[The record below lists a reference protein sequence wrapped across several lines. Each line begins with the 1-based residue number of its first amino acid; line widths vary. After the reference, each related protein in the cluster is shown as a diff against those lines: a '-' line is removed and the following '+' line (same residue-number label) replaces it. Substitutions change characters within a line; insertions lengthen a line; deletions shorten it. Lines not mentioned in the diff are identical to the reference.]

1 MISVL
6 NKKVKNLILIGE
18 TAPKIYDQV
27 IGSRY
32 DYKIYK
38 CSTLEAAVKKGFKVA
53 GPGEVLM
60 LSPACASMDMFKDYK
75 ERGNRFKSLVI
86 SEKIRYHGKKK

>member
-1 MISVL
+1 MIIKYI
-6 NKKVKNLILIGE
+6 N
-18 TAPKIYDQV
+18 
-27 IGSRY
+27 
-32 DYKIYK
+32 
-38 CSTLEAAVKKGFKVA
+38 AARLKQQLKKGFKVA